1 MKQQAEI
8 FEKIYQDYL
17 FQLKS
22 LDFENISLKAGLK
35 NSDDALMIPFFGESY
50 RVSSQGILN
59 AAGARP
65 SHIISVILCKYLLL
79 YPEKE
84 PKKQEWVSY
93 KDFKDT
99 APFAEGFLNNVERPI
114 ARHFSGKAD
123 ALRKTCKASGGKP
136 PDIKLSYE
144 VSAEFDALPKLPVL
158 LLFNDADDDF
168 PADCKVLFKGDA
180 EKYLDPEC
188 LAMVGMCLS
197 ESLKKGLQKG
207 LQKIFSKS
215 RYIV

>member
-17 FQLKS
+17 SQLKS
-22 LDFENISLKAGLK
+22 LDIENISLKAGMK
-35 NSDDALMIPFFGESY
+35 KEQDAVIIPFFGESY
-50 RVSSQGILN
+50 RVSSKGILN
-59 AAGARP
+59 AAGERP
-65 SHIISVILCKYLLL
+65 SHIVSVILCKYLLL

-84 PKKQEWVSY
+84 PKPGDWVSY

-99 APFAEGFLNNVERPI
+99 APFAEGFLNNVERPV

-123 ALRKTCKASGGKP
+123 ALRKACETSGGKT

-144 VSAEFDALPKLPVL
+144 VSAVFDALPKMPVL

-168 PADCKVLFKGDA
+168 PADCKVLFKGEA

-188 LAMVGMCLS
+188 LAMTGMVLT
-197 ESLKKGLQKG
+197 ESLKK
-207 LQKIFSKS
+207 
-215 RYIV
+215 RA